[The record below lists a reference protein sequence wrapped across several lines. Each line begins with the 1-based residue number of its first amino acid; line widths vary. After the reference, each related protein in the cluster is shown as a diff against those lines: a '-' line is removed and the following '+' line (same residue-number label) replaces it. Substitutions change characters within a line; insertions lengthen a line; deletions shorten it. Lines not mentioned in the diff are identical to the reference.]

1 MLMRG
6 NLTRRVADGIAR
18 GLPAGGE
25 LPPGSGGLRLAG
37 LGGSLIAPGP
47 AVMPAVPDPARV
59 AGAVARYMALRE
71 FRARL
76 TGA

>member
-1 MLMRG
+1 
-6 NLTRRVADGIAR
+6 
-18 GLPAGGE
+18 
-25 LPPGSGGLRLAG
+25 LRLAG